1 MNGFKVKFTFIFVI
15 KSFFLR
21 FLYCM
26 IIIFNFNLL
35 CIYSFQGGDGS
46 SSNPYQISNCVELQN
61 MSSNLTASYELVQD
75 INCGTINFVPIG
87 NVFPN
92 NFRGDFN
99 GNYFT
104 IYDFYID
111 NIGLNNTGLFG
122 VTNLASI
129 ANVSF
134 YNVSINGNDNIGVLA
149 GSLDSST
156 ISNVD
161 VILGDV
167 SGNDNVGALVGDL
180 RYYSRI
186 ENSFSFA
193 DVNGGNNVG
202 GLVGVGDVSSIYYS
216 YSEADVTGNNNVGG
230 LMGNMSHAKIYD
242 SYSRSKVTGTTDVGG
257 LFGVSGETRDISIIG
272 ENNVI
277 ENSFTLSYV
286 QGSSNIG
293 SVGGNIV
300 EPIIIVDTYWN
311 NFSGNPS
318 SALGDGSSSSFVSI
332 SDNLFYF
339 TNQTNIPISSL
350 DISRWNFY
358 IDSLPR
364 LERENPISG
373 SHFFFQGGVGSSIDP
388 YQISSC
394 LELQNM
400 RNYYNANYILVSNID
415 CSEEP
420 FGTYGFE
427 SIRYMEGDFQGTLR
441 GDDYTVSDFKIVQK
455 NSDNVGLF
463 SRMDSATISEIYFSD
478 AQIYGNNFVGI
489 LSGYQQYSDI
499 ENVGLTGIVEGN
511 DFVGTLFGGSYSG
524 FIDNAFI
531 HVDIDARDQVGAL
544 AGSFYGESGEISNS
558 YSLGDISGRNNVGG
572 LVGQV
577 EYTIISNSYSNTSV
591 SGNDNIGGLVGYL
604 SYIVDQGRI
613 DNSFSIGNVSGSSNV
628 GGLVGFYDPSSLVSN
643 SYWYNF
649 TGNPSIGA
657 GNRYVVG
664 ITAINTIEHFTN
676 SSNQPLTGWDV
687 GTWNFQQDSL
697 PGLGVDTVVF
707 SLGDTSFTP
716 VVTSTASLFPVS
728 GLGIVLFTVL
738 YFFMS

>member
-1 MNGFKVKFTFIFVI
+1 MINIFRTKIANILLV
-15 KSFFLR
+15 L
-21 FLYCM
+21 
-26 IIIFNFNLL
+26 LL
-35 CIYSFQGGDGS
+35 CCLSSGYSFQGGNGS

-61 MSSNLTASYELVQD
+61 MSSDLTASYELVQD
-75 INCGTINFVPIG
+75 IDCAEINFVPIG

-111 NIGLNNTGLFG
+111 NISLNYTGLFG
-122 VTNLASI
+122 VTNLATI
-129 ANVSF
+129 GNVSF
-134 YNVSINGNDNIGVLA
+134 YNVSINGDSNVGVL
-149 GSLDSST
+149 GGVFYSTSL
-156 ISNVD
+156 SNVD
-161 VILGDV
+161 VLLGDV
-167 SGNDNVGALVGDL
+167 FGNDNVGALVGNL
-180 RYYSRI
+180 QYYSRI

-193 DVNGGNNVG
+193 DVSGNDNIG
-202 GLVGVGDVSSIYYS
+202 GLVGLGDVSSIFES
-216 YSEADVTGNNNVGG
+216 YSEAEVVGDSNVGG
-230 LMGNMSHAKIYD
+230 LMGNMSHARVYD
-242 SYSRSKVTGTTDVGG
+242 SYSRSQVTGDSNVGG
-257 LFGVSGETRDISIIG
+257 LIGISGETGDITIIG
-272 ENNVI
+272 KSNTI

-286 QGSSNIG
+286 QGSSNVG
-293 SVGGNIV
+293 SVVGTIV

-311 NFSGNPS
+311 NVSGNPS
-318 SALGDGSSSSFVSI
+318 SAIGDGNSSSFVPI

-339 TNQTNIPISSL
+339 TNQSNIPLSSL
-350 DISRWNFY
+350 NLSSWNFY
-358 IDSLPR
+358 LDSLPR
-364 LERENPISG
+364 LERETPSTV
-373 SHFFFQGGVGSSIDP
+373 SHFFFQGGVGTGVTP
-388 YQISSC
+388 YEISTC

-400 RNYYNANYILVSNID
+400 RNYYNANYILTSDID
-415 CSEEP
+415 CLVEP

-441 GDDYTVSDFKIVQK
+441 GDDYTVSDFKIFQR

-489 LSGYQQYSDI
+489 ISGYQQYSDI
-499 ENVGLTGIVEGN
+499 ENVGLTGVLNGN

-524 FIDNAFI
+524 FVDNAFA

-591 SGNDNIGGLVGYL
+591 LGNDNIGGLVGYL

-613 DNSFSIGNVSGSSNV
+613 DNSFSIGNVSGTSNV

-643 SYWYNF
+643 SYWYNSSS
-649 TGNPSIGA
+649 NPSIGA
-657 GNRYVVG
+657 GNGYVVG
-664 ITAINTIEHFTN
+664 ITAINTVEHFTN
-676 SSNQPLTGWDV
+676 SSNQPLSGWDV
-687 GTWNFQQDSL
+687 GTWDFQQDFL

-707 SLGDTSFTP
+707 SLGETSFTP